1 MNGKKRVALLLVAAL
16 VLPVCAEMCGAQK
29 GALVGAGTGAAP
41 PPPRSQASVTV
52 PGQYAADPTR
62 GQFVS
67 RTPYQLKVY
76 VDVDPARESS
86 EPYLT
91 MNPNDVLPASLDV
104 GQHRLVAIASR
115 DTQMGPRPVGR
126 YDQQLR
132 VDVRGSG
139 WQLRFTD
146 GDLR

>member
-1 MNGKKRVALLLVAAL
+1 M
-16 VLPVCAEMCGAQK
+16 
-29 GALVGAGTGAAP
+29 
-41 PPPRSQASVTV
+41 
-52 PGQYAADPTR
+52 
-62 GQFVS
+62 
-67 RTPYQLKVY
+67 KVY
-76 VDVDPARESS
+76 LDVDPARESS
-86 EPYLT
+86 ASYLT
-91 MNPNDVLPASLDV
+91 MNPKDVLPANLDV
-104 GQHRLVAIASR
+104 GQPRVVAIATR

>member
-1 MNGKKRVALLLVAAL
+1 MNG
-16 VLPVCAEMCGAQK
+16 
-29 GALVGAGTGAAP
+29 
-41 PPPRSQASVTV
+41 
-52 PGQYAADPTR
+52 
-62 GQFVS
+62 
-67 RTPYQLKVY
+67 TPYQLKVY

-86 EPYLT
+86 APYLT
-91 MNPNDVLPASLDV
+91 MNPNDVLPANLGV
-104 GQHRLVAIASR
+104 GQHRVVAIATR

-126 YDQQLR
+126 YGQQLR